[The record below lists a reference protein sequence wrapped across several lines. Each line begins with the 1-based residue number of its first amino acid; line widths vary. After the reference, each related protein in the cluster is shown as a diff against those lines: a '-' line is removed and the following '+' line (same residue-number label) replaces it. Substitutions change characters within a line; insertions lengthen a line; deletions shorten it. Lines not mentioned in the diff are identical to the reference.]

1 MLAEG
6 DSGADRLPRDLPHVE
21 PALSRLDL
29 PGSQPAGP
37 PRLSAGWT
45 SPALSRL
52 EPLPPGSQPDPDD
65 HRRPRN
71 PAQQARTASPCRIRR
86 VKNIDATASF
96 PESRI
101 DGPER
106 LVAFDRWSGG
116 PAGFYA
122 ARAMMRIRQRPAML
136 KTVAILTLLAC
147 AACAQ
152 KPAEKTYPMTATIVS
167 RDVTQNTVTL
177 DNKDV
182 PGVMEP
188 MRMDYQVRGT
198 NVSTLPKDDTP
209 VQVTLH
215 MTDEGYWVTDIKARK

>member
-1 MLAEG
+1 M
-6 DSGADRLPRDLPHVE
+6 
-21 PALSRLDL
+21 
-29 PGSQPAGP
+29 
-37 PRLSAGWT
+37 
-45 SPALSRL
+45 
-52 EPLPPGSQPDPDD
+52 
-65 HRRPRN
+65 
-71 PAQQARTASPCRIRR
+71 
-86 VKNIDATASF
+86 KNIDATASF

-215 MTDEGYWVTDIKARK
+215 MTDDGYWVTDIKARK